1 MSFELE
7 FDITCQIMQINV
19 MNGMG
24 RRKRSSG
31 VKVKPGLDPRIRS
44 LARHAMNAMQDF
56 VKIGK
61 IVGPPEKIVKSG
73 TE

>member
-1 MSFELE
+1 MKLLMILSM
-7 FDITCQIMQINV
+7 IQINV

-31 VKVKPGLDPRIRS
+31 MNKKPGLDPRIRS

-61 IVGPPEKIVKSG
+61 IVAPPEKIVKSG